1 MAINT
6 DYSNILRTFADT
18 KTNNTNKTS
27 RSDDPKWDLEDPEKR
42 PGTSTD
48 DTGKTDGT
56 NGTGNV
62 IDAVFEDSNDTVS
75 MEDFLTLMVAQLKN
89 QDFMN
94 PMDDTAYITQLAQI
108 SSMQQMEEMNY
119 NSKSTY
125 VASLVGKTVTAAK
138 FNVKGEVVEKSGP
151 VEKVSLLD
159 GEFVVYVDGEAY
171 DMDEIMTIQT
181 EKTTPDTKPED
192 GKGDGEGS
200 GDDSGEGS
208 GDDKASGV

>member
-6 DYSNILRTFADT
+6 DYGNVLRTFAASNNSAS
-18 KTNNTNKTS
+18 KTDSSKNNWELQN
-27 RSDDPKWDLEDPEKR
+27 PEKGKDETN
-42 PGTSTD
+42 GTN
-48 DTGKTDGT
+48 GT
-56 NGTGNV
+56 NGTGEV
-62 IDAVFEDSNDTVS
+62 IDAVFADSNDTVT

-125 VASLVGKTVTAAK
+125 VASLIGKTVTAAK
-138 FNVKGEVVEKSGP
+138 FNIKGEVVEKTGP

-171 DMDEIMTIQT
+171 DMNEIMTIQT
-181 EKTTPDTKPED
+181 EKPAEDTKPPEDGNED
-192 GKGDGEGS
+192 GKGEGS
-200 GDDSGEGS
+200 GGGS
-208 GDDKASGV
+208 EDDKTKT

>member
-1 MAINT
+1 MRYLQI
-6 DYSNILRTFADT
+6 
-18 KTNNTNKTS
+18 
-27 RSDDPKWDLEDPEKR
+27 
-42 PGTSTD
+42 
-48 DTGKTDGT
+48 
-56 NGTGNV
+56 
-62 IDAVFEDSNDTVS
+62 DTVT

-125 VASLVGKTVTAAK
+125 VASLIGKTVTAAK
-138 FNVKGEVVEKSGP
+138 FNIKGEVVEKTGP

-171 DMDEIMTIQT
+171 DMNEIMTIQT
-181 EKTTPDTKPED
+181 EKPAEDTKPPEDGNED
-192 GKGDGEGS
+192 GKGDGSGGGS
-200 GDDSGEGS
+200 E
-208 GDDKASGV
+208 DDKTKT

>member
-6 DYSNILRTFADT
+6 DYNNMLRTFAA
-18 KTNNTNKTS
+18 TNNTKTKTD
-27 RSDDPKWDLEDPEKR
+27 SDKEENDVKWELQNPEKKKDETN
-42 PGTSTD
+42 GTN
-48 DTGKTDGT
+48 GT
-56 NGTGNV
+56 NGTGGV
-62 IDAVFEDSNDTVS
+62 IDAVFEDSNDTVT

-138 FNVKGEVVEKSGP
+138 FNIKGDVVEKTGP

-159 GEFVVYVDGEAY
+159 GEFVVYVGGEAY
-171 DMDEIMTIQT
+171 DMNEIMTIQT
-181 EKTTPDTKPED
+181 EKTTTDDTKPPENTTPPE
-192 GKGDGEGS
+192 GDDENGS
-200 GDDSGEGS
+200 GGGS
-208 GDDKASGV
+208 EDDKTKA

>member
-6 DYSNILRTFADT
+6 DYGNVLRTFAASS
-18 KTNNTNKTS
+18 NS
-27 RSDDPKWDLEDPEKR
+27 S
-42 PGTSTD
+42 S
-48 DTGKTDGT
+48 KTDSSKNNWELQNPAKEKDETNGTNGT

-62 IDAVFEDSNDTVS
+62 IDAVFADSNDTVT

-125 VASLVGKTVTAAK
+125 VASLIGKTVTAAK
-138 FNVKGEVVEKSGP
+138 FNIKGEVVEKTGP

-171 DMDEIMTIQT
+171 DMNEIMTIQT
-181 EKTTPDTKPED
+181 EKPAEDTKPPEDGNED
-192 GKGDGEGS
+192 GKGDGSGGGS
-200 GDDSGEGS
+200 E
-208 GDDKASGV
+208 DDKTKT

>member
-6 DYSNILRTFADT
+6 DYGNVLRTFAASSNSSS
-18 KTNNTNKTS
+18 KTDSSKNNWELQN
-27 RSDDPKWDLEDPEKR
+27 PEKEKDETN
-42 PGTSTD
+42 GTN
-48 DTGKTDGT
+48 GT

-62 IDAVFEDSNDTVS
+62 IDAVFADSNDTVT

-125 VASLVGKTVTAAK
+125 VASLIGKTVTAAK
-138 FNVKGEVVEKSGP
+138 FNIKGEVVEKTGP

-171 DMDEIMTIQT
+171 DMNEIMTIQT
-181 EKTTPDTKPED
+181 EKPAEDTKPPEDGNED
-192 GKGDGEGS
+192 GKGDGSGGGS
-200 GDDSGEGS
+200 E
-208 GDDKASGV
+208 DDKTKT